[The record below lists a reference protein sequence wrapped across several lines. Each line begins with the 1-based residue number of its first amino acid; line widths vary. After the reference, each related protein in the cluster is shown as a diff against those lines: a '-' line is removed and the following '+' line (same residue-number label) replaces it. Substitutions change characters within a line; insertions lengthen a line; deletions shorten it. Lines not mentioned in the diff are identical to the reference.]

1 MGDGHGHSHGV
12 PAAQAASASAK
23 HVRRLG
29 IAIGLGLVTLVTQV
43 VVGLST
49 SSLALLSDSA
59 HVFTDVLGVV
69 MSLVAIL
76 VARRA
81 AGRAA
86 RADRTFG
93 MYRAEVFAALFNAVL
108 LFAVAGWVIYEAVG
122 RLGAPPEVPG
132 LPVSIVAVVGLTMN
146 VIALLILRDGAAE
159 SLNVRGAY
167 LEVMADMVGSIGVLV
182 SGVLTM
188 LFGWRYTDP
197 IIGVA
202 IGVFVLPRAYKLGKQ
217 ALRILFQHAP
227 ARVHLPTLTADLAA
241 VPDVTNVHDLHV
253 WTLTSGMEVASAH
266 LTTVRHADTG
276 AVLAAAQRVLAE
288 KYHIAH
294 ATLQVE
300 AAVCDHPGW

>member
-1 MGDGHGHSHGV
+1 MGHDHGGHGHGI
-12 PAAQAASASAK
+12 PAAQAASASGK
-23 HVRRLG
+23 HVRRLS
-29 IAIGLGLVTLVTQV
+29 IAIGLGLVTFVTQIT
-43 VVGLST
+43 VGLST

-59 HVFTDVLGVV
+59 HVFTDVLGVI

-81 AGRAA
+81 AA

-93 MYRAEVFAALFNAVL
+93 MYRAEVFAALFNAFL
-108 LFAVAGWVIYEAVG
+108 LFAVAGWVVYEAVG
-122 RLGAPPEVPG
+122 RLGEPPEVPG
-132 LPVSIVAVVGLTMN
+132 LPVSVVAVVGLVMN

-167 LEVMADMVGSIGVLV
+167 LEVMADMIGSIGVLA
-182 SGVLTM
+182 SGLLTM

-227 ARVHLPTLTADLAA
+227 ARVDLPALTADLAA
-241 VPDVTNVHDLHV
+241 VPGVTDVHDLHV

-266 LTTVRHADTG
+266 LTTVPDADTG
-276 AVLAAAQRVLAE
+276 VVLAAARRVLADG
-288 KYHIAH
+288 YHIEH

-300 AAVCDHPGW
+300 AAACDHPGW